1 LSTGNEEDAQRIF
14 VLTDEEDGRVLHLK
28 ADSVQEKLE
37 WMQAIAKQIDTR
49 TSARHHHAPLQPRC
63 GVWQYS
69 THLACASFTNDV
81 EQTGQEGRDGKQQQ
95 RTTTF

>member
-1 LSTGNEEDAQRIF
+1 LLTGNEEDAQRIF

-49 TSARHHHAPLQPRC
+49 TSATMRPCNLG
-63 GVWQYS
+63 GVWRYS
-69 THLACASFTNDV
+69 THPACASFPPLNKQDKMDV
-81 EQTGQEGRDGKQQQ
+81 TASNSSEQ
-95 RTTTF
+95 